1 MRRRSLVPTRG
12 ARVLVGCLI
21 PQVMLVGNNGMRRFA
36 ELLRSN
42 PMLSL
47 VSAAWRLFWLFMLV
61 IHVGAVR
68 SAVSSFVQPG
78 VEYDRAIGLGRLLI
92 LSASAAFFVLKV
104 VDVSWLRLKP
114 GWRSWLASGL
124 VVALLHVQVM
134 KRASDGVLD
143 IAPTGTVAFL
153 VFGTIFES
161 QILFR
166 GWRRLLKAWVRWK
179 ALSSGAIVQAW
190 AFARFLFYD
199 DYLPPRLHIVANLVC
214 PRPPPAR

>member
-1 MRRRSLVPTRG
+1 
-12 ARVLVGCLI
+12 
-21 PQVMLVGNNGMRRFA
+21 MRRFA
-36 ELLRSN
+36 RLLRHYR
-42 PMLSL
+42 SL
-47 VSAAWRLFWLFMLV
+47 AVVSAAWRLFWLFMLV

-68 SAVSSFVQPG
+68 SAVSSLVQPG
-78 VEYDRAIGLGRLLI
+78 VENDRAIGLGRLLI

-104 VDVSWLRLKP
+104 VGVSWLRLKP

-134 KRASDGVLD
+134 KRASDGALD
-143 IAPTGTVAFL
+143 LAPTSTVAVL
-153 VFGTIFES
+153 VFGTILES

-179 ALSSGAIVQAW
+179 ELSSRVIVQAW

-199 DYLPPRLHIVANLVC
+199 DYLPPRPHILANLVC